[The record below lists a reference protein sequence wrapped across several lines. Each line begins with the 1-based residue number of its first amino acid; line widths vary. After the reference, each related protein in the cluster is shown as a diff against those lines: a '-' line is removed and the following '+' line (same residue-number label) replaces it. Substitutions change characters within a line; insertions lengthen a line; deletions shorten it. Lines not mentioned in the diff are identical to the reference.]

1 MKKIP
6 NIDINSIDFSDK
18 DLILH
23 LSKKSYEPSIDE
35 NGLIPQIGENSKG
48 DLGNEKTAKVFFTKS
63 IDGTLMY
70 LNRTACIFSDIVDQ
84 NEVENYSKGVY
95 SYFSDVYNK
104 CMQNDD
110 IKGDKKKISFE
121 LMKEYLNKAI
131 FFKCN
136 INKSTKDE
144 YEKMSEEQK
153 NNVDY
158 LLDDLNE
165 ERGTVHAINNM
176 HTISGKGI
184 SKDKLQKITVD
195 GKDSALNVFKVLME
209 KYKKLNPDKPIPTA
223 VHPNKSHDENL
234 LDDFYNYS
242 FKTKEKTE
250 PDEKSNFLS
259 ALKENV
265 NTDSEKYI
273 TEGNEDKDISIQKN
287 EKNKQLEI

>member
-23 LSKKSYEPSIDE
+23 LSKKSYEPGIDE

-48 DLGNEKTAKVFFTKS
+48 NLGNEKTAKVFFTKS

-70 LNRTACIFSDIVDQ
+70 LNRGVCIFNDIVEQ
-84 NEVENYSKGVY
+84 NEIEDYSEGVY

-104 CMQNDD
+104 CMQNND

-121 LMKEYLNKAI
+121 LMKEYLKRAI
-131 FFKCN
+131 FYKCN

-153 NNVDY
+153 DNVDY
-158 LLDDLNE
+158 LLDDINE
-165 ERGTVHAINNM
+165 ESGTIHPISNM

-195 GKDSALNVFKVLME
+195 GKDSALDVFKLLME
-209 KYKKLNPDKPIPTA
+209 KYKKLNPNKPTPT
-223 VHPNKSHDENL
+223 KSHDENL
-234 LDDFYNYS
+234 LDEFYNYS
-242 FKTKEKTE
+242 FKTKEKNET
-250 PDEKSNFLS
+250 DEKSNFLS
-259 ALKENV
+259 SLRENV
-265 NTDSEKYI
+265 NNDTEKYI
-273 TEGNEDKDISIQKN
+273 TEINEDKNISVQKSK
-287 EKNKQLEI
+287 KNKQLEI